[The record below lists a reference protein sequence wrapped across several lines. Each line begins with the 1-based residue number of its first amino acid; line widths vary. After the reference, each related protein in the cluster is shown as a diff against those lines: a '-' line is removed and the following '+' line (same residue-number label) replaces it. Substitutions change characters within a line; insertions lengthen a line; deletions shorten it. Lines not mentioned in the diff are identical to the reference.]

1 MGEYRTDCEAF
12 LSDIQRSRLTDF
24 RALIASHDTHCPGGV
39 IFCREGDL
47 CMKTW
52 QRLAWI
58 TSALASPVVLAQTTG
73 MSSPP
78 SSGSDTA
85 FVQQAVQ
92 EHLAELEL
100 SKIAQNNS
108 TNPVVINFA
117 RSTVRNETQA
127 NRVLREMAAKKGIQV
142 PEAPDPEH
150 AAMLKVLGN
159 KSGTELDAYYT
170 KDMARTDD
178 EVIQLYQSKSSDND
192 RELLSY
198 VQSALPQEEEHEKVA
213 QSLADSTARRAN

>member
-1 MGEYRTDCEAF
+1 MN
-12 LSDIQRSRLTDF
+12 
-24 RALIASHDTHCPGGV
+24 
-39 IFCREGDL
+39 
-47 CMKTW
+47 TW
-52 QRLAWI
+52 QRIAWI

-85 FVQQAVQ
+85 FVQQALQ

-127 NRVLREMAAKKGIQV
+127 NRELREMAEKKGIQV
-142 PEAPDPEH
+142 PEVPDPEH
-150 AAMLKVLGN
+150 AAMLKVLGS

-192 RELLSY
+192 RELASY

-213 QSLADSTARRAN
+213 QSLADSTARREN

>member
-1 MGEYRTDCEAF
+1 
-12 LSDIQRSRLTDF
+12 
-24 RALIASHDTHCPGGV
+24 
-39 IFCREGDL
+39 
-47 CMKTW
+47 MKIW
-52 QRLAWI
+52 QRIAWI
-58 TSALASPVVLAQTTG
+58 TSALASPVVLAQTPG
-73 MSSPP
+73 VSSPP

-92 EHLAELEL
+92 DHLAELEL

-127 NRVLREMAAKKGIQV
+127 NRVLREMAVKKGIQV
-142 PEAPDPEH
+142 PEVPDPEH
-150 AAMLKVLGN
+150 AAMLKVLGS

-192 RELLSY
+192 RELASY

>member
-1 MGEYRTDCEAF
+1 
-12 LSDIQRSRLTDF
+12 
-24 RALIASHDTHCPGGV
+24 
-39 IFCREGDL
+39 
-47 CMKTW
+47 MKNW
-52 QRLAWI
+52 KRIAWI

-78 SSGSDTA
+78 SSGSDAA

-142 PEAPDPEH
+142 PEGPDSEH
-150 AAMLKVLGN
+150 AAMLKILGS

-178 EVIQLYQSKSSDND
+178 EVIELYQSKSSDND
-192 RELLSY
+192 RELASY

>member
-1 MGEYRTDCEAF
+1 
-12 LSDIQRSRLTDF
+12 
-24 RALIASHDTHCPGGV
+24 
-39 IFCREGDL
+39 
-47 CMKTW
+47 MKTW
-52 QRLAWI
+52 HRIAWI

-78 SSGSDTA
+78 SSGSDAA
-85 FVQQAVQ
+85 FVQQAVR

-142 PEAPDPEH
+142 PEGPDSEH
-150 AAMLKVLGN
+150 AAMLKILGS

-178 EVIQLYQSKSSDND
+178 EVIELYQSKSSDND
-192 RELLSY
+192 RELASY

>member
-1 MGEYRTDCEAF
+1 
-12 LSDIQRSRLTDF
+12 
-24 RALIASHDTHCPGGV
+24 
-39 IFCREGDL
+39 
-47 CMKTW
+47 MKTW
-52 QRLAWI
+52 HRIAWI

-78 SSGSDTA
+78 SSGSDAA

-117 RSTVRNETQA
+117 RSTVRNEMQA

-142 PEAPDPEH
+142 PEGPDSEH
-150 AAMLKVLGN
+150 AAMLKILGS

-178 EVIQLYQSKSSDND
+178 EVIELYQSKSSDND
-192 RELLSY
+192 RELASY
-198 VQSALPQEEEHEKVA
+198 VQSALPEEEEHEKVA

>member
-1 MGEYRTDCEAF
+1 MN
-12 LSDIQRSRLTDF
+12 
-24 RALIASHDTHCPGGV
+24 
-39 IFCREGDL
+39 
-47 CMKTW
+47 TW
-52 QRLAWI
+52 QRIAWI

-85 FVQQAVQ
+85 FVQQALQ

-127 NRVLREMAAKKGIQV
+127 NRELREMAEKKGIQV
-142 PEAPDPEH
+142 PEVPDPEH
-150 AAMLKVLGN
+150 AAMLKVLGS

-192 RELLSY
+192 RELASY

>member
-1 MGEYRTDCEAF
+1 
-12 LSDIQRSRLTDF
+12 
-24 RALIASHDTHCPGGV
+24 
-39 IFCREGDL
+39 
-47 CMKTW
+47 MKNW
-52 QRLAWI
+52 KRIAWI

-85 FVQQAVQ
+85 FVQQALQ

-142 PEAPDPEH
+142 PEGPDSEH

-192 RELLSY
+192 RELASY

>member
-1 MGEYRTDCEAF
+1 
-12 LSDIQRSRLTDF
+12 
-24 RALIASHDTHCPGGV
+24 
-39 IFCREGDL
+39 
-47 CMKTW
+47 MKNW
-52 QRLAWI
+52 KRIAWI

-78 SSGSDTA
+78 MSASDASGSEAA

-142 PEAPDPEH
+142 PDVPDPEH
-150 AAMLKVLGN
+150 AAMLKVLGS

-178 EVIQLYQSKSSDND
+178 EVIELYQSKSSDND
-192 RELLSY
+192 RELASY
-198 VQSALPQEEEHEKVA
+198 AQSALPQEEEHEKLA
-213 QSLADSTARRAN
+213 QRLADSTARRAN

>member
-1 MGEYRTDCEAF
+1 MN
-12 LSDIQRSRLTDF
+12 
-24 RALIASHDTHCPGGV
+24 
-39 IFCREGDL
+39 
-47 CMKTW
+47 TW
-52 QRLAWI
+52 QRIAWI

-85 FVQQAVQ
+85 FVQQARQ

-100 SKIAQNNS
+100 SKIAQNDS

-127 NRVLREMAAKKGIQV
+127 NRVLREMAEKKGIQV
-142 PEAPDPEH
+142 PEVPDPEH
-150 AAMLKVLGN
+150 AAMLKVLGS

-178 EVIQLYQSKSSDND
+178 EVIRLYQSKSSDND
-192 RELLSY
+192 RELASY
-198 VQSALPQEEEHEKVA
+198 AQSALPQEEEHEKVA

>member
-1 MGEYRTDCEAF
+1 
-12 LSDIQRSRLTDF
+12 
-24 RALIASHDTHCPGGV
+24 
-39 IFCREGDL
+39 
-47 CMKTW
+47 MKSW
-52 QRLAWI
+52 KRIAWI

-78 SSGSDTA
+78 MSASDASGSDAA
-85 FVQQAVQ
+85 FVQQAAQ

-127 NRVLREMAAKKGIQV
+127 NRVLRDLAAKKGIPV
-142 PEAPDPEH
+142 PEVPDPEH
-150 AAMLKVLGN
+150 AAMLKILGS
-159 KSGTELDAYYT
+159 KSGSELDAYYT

-178 EVIQLYQSKSSDND
+178 EVIELYQSKSSDND
-192 RELLSY
+192 RELASY
-198 VQSALPQEEEHEKVA
+198 AQSALPQGEQHEKRA
-213 QSLADSTARRAN
+213 QSLTNSTARRAT